1 MQLRRKIKRLAA
13 LVLAMNMALGC
24 MPVSAWAEATT
35 PTDLPP
41 IIATDGEAVPEPTL
55 PSDEQEAEQTDDEPA
70 PEDSKAPDESH
81 GDSEPAAD
89 GSSSEQGESAD
100 DNADD
105 MPADNPQGDDAQD
118 ALPDEPADASEE
130 ENENNTPAEEAE
142 PDNRLSIQAA
152 LDEHGHV
159 YVATVHKV
167 AVYSDAELTE
177 ESLVYTTTEDVFLV
191 LATGFV
197 APASV
202 KVWFLSETGEVICGY
217 ARADDLD
224 SSYLLDEDIPQISF
238 FSVGEGMTDIGLMP
252 LFIVSGEQPT
262 TSAEVDSPET
272 QEDTVSSEQQPDTET
287 PDDAIELLP
296 EQEVSGDAEVLFPDS
311 DMTEIPTPEENTEG
325 TPSEVPEDAVPD
337 EQQPDT
343 ETPDDA
349 SELLPEES
357 ELVDAAKLPLD
368 SDMTEILPPEENPD
382 APVLAAPGDYVNV
395 TTDTRVLEYVNEYA
409 IEDYYCDG
417 YLGQF
422 VSDATVQVLSV
433 TTDELGNGWY
443 EVRFLYGDDFA
454 DGTMKW
460 TDYATC
466 WVMAAET
473 GPADSDA
480 CTVTDFAYS
489 QEFLEA
495 LQAMDI
501 SLFTTPMN
509 GFSLKN
515 INGSIG
521 GFYAWQ
527 SSLYGSSGRDSAYP
541 QIAKSASH
549 GTIYATPHYLEGYT
563 VYCLE
568 HNLSGPGE
576 GSGSN
581 QTAKGPYVLVDMDYF
596 VNNSGGGGVS
606 GVRFSAKTMHALAWV
621 LRHTYPFMAL
631 NRSDSNNEVW
641 SRVAGQFA
649 MREVI
654 KQLEGSQYVR
664 SYWDMDN
671 FYAFSGGAPAVYL
684 TYARWLAENGIARAS
699 ITGKITASNQSLSV
713 SGSSYIGTVTLTTDA
728 DLIRIPRSVG
738 TLTGNSGGSDGSYYY
753 IKSGDTIRVTSSSS
767 RFAVSM
773 ESISSDDE
781 EANFLVGIPSVAIQK
796 IMVPLY
802 GSPYALQTASVTFE
816 LSTGEIKV
824 TKKSSDGILLKGA
837 VFELLSSSGSVLA
850 TKTTGSDGVVLF
862 ADLTPGTYTVR
873 EKSAPEG
880 YALSAPSSSGVTVA
894 AGTITNVS
902 FTNDRITGR
911 IRVVKTDSL
920 TGKPLAGAVFSV
932 TRLSGPASD
941 NAADIGRVVATITT
955 NAQGIA
961 ETGLL
966 PWGKYSVTE
975 TGVPNGY
982 LDAGYTTTVTI
993 Q

>member
-13 LVLAMNMALGC
+13 LVLAMSMALGC
-24 MPVSAWAEATT
+24 RPVGAWAEATT

-41 IIATDGEAVPEPTL
+41 IIATDGEAVPEPAL
-55 PSDEQEAEQTDDEPA
+55 PSNEQEAEKADDA
-70 PEDSKAPDESH
+70 SASEDSEVPDESH
-81 GDSEPAAD
+81 GDSEAAAD
-89 GSSSEQGESAD
+89 DPASEQGESAD
-100 DNADD
+100 DNTDGA
-105 MPADNPQGDDAQD
+105 PADNPQGDDAQD
-118 ALPDEPADASEE
+118 ALPDEPADVLED
-130 ENENNTPAEEAE
+130 NEDNAPDEEAE
-142 PDNRLSIQAA
+142 SDNRLPIQAA

-159 YVATVHKV
+159 YVATVHKA
-167 AVYSDAELTE
+167 AVYSDAAMTE

-191 LATGFV
+191 LATEFV

-217 ARADDLD
+217 TRVDDLD

-238 FSVGEGMTDIGLMP
+238 FPAGEGMTDIGLMP

-262 TSAEVDSPET
+262 EEAEDNPAET
-272 QEDTVSSEQQPDTET
+272 Q
-287 PDDAIELLP
+287 
-296 EQEVSGDAEVLFPDS
+296 
-311 DMTEIPTPEENTEG
+311 
-325 TPSEVPEDAVPD
+325 EDAVPD
-337 EQQPDT
+337 EQLPDA
-343 ETPDDA
+343 ETLDDA
-349 SELLPEES
+349 AGLQPEEDELGDDAELLP
-357 ELVDAAKLPLD
+357 VT
-368 SDMTEILPPEENPD
+368 DMEEILPPEEDPD
-382 APVLAAPGDYVNV
+382 APVLAAPGDYVSV

-501 SLFTTPMN
+501 GLFTTAMN

-549 GTIYATPHYLEGYT
+549 GTIYATPHYLEGFT

-568 HNLSGPGE
+568 HTLSGPGE
-576 GSGSN
+576 GSGSS

-837 VFELLSSSGSVLA
+837 VFELLSSAGSVLA

-873 EKSAPEG
+873 EKRAPEG
-880 YALSAPSSSGVTVA
+880 YALSASSSSGVTVA
-894 AGTITNVS
+894 AGTATHVS
-902 FTNDRITGR
+902 FTNERITGR
-911 IRVVKTDSL
+911 IRVNKTDSL

-993 Q
+993 R

>member
-1 MQLRRKIKRLAA
+1 MQLTRKIKRLAA
-13 LVLAMNMALGC
+13 LVLAMSMALGC
-24 MPVSAWAEATT
+24 RPVGAWAEATT

-41 IIATDGEAVPEPTL
+41 IIATDGEAMPEPTL
-55 PSDEQEAEQTDDEPA
+55 PSDEQEVEKEDDAPA
-70 PEDSKAPDESH
+70 LEESEAPDESH

-89 GSSSEQGESAD
+89 GSSSEQGESEN

-105 MPADNPQGDDAQD
+105 MPADNLQGDDAQD
-118 ALPDEPADASEE
+118 ALPDEPVDVSEE
-130 ENENNTPAEEAE
+130 GEDNTPEEEAE
-142 PDNRLSIQAA
+142 PDNRLPIQAA

-159 YVATVHKV
+159 YVATVHKA
-167 AVYSDAELTE
+167 AVYSDAALTE

-191 LATGFV
+191 LVTEFA

-202 KVWFLSETGEVICGY
+202 KVWFLNETGEVICGY

-224 SSYLLDEDIPQISF
+224 SSYLLDGDIPQISF
-238 FSVGEGMTDIGLMP
+238 FPVGEGMTDIGLMP

-262 TSAEVDSPET
+262 GGDEADPTET
-272 QEDTVSSEQQPDTET
+272 QEDT
-287 PDDAIELLP
+287 
-296 EQEVSGDAEVLFPDS
+296 
-311 DMTEIPTPEENTEG
+311 
-325 TPSEVPEDAVPD
+325 VPD

-349 SELLPEES
+349 AGLQPEPGEPG
-357 ELVDAAKLPLD
+357 DAAEQLPVT
-368 SDMTEILPPEENPD
+368 DMEEILPPEEDPD
-382 APVLAAPGDYVNV
+382 APVLAAPGDYVSV
-395 TTDTRVLEYVNEYA
+395 TTNTRVLEYVNEYA

-433 TTDELGNGWY
+433 ATDELGNGWY
-443 EVRFLYGDDFA
+443 EVRFLYGDDFP

-501 SLFTTPMN
+501 SLFTTSMN

-515 INGSIG
+515 INGSVG

-527 SSLYGSSGRDSAYP
+527 SSLYGSSGKDSAYP

-549 GTIYATPHYLEGYT
+549 GTIYATPHYLEGFT

-568 HNLSGPGE
+568 HTLSGPGE

-581 QTAKGPYVLVDMDYF
+581 QTAKDPYVLVDMDYF

-802 GSPYALQTASVTFE
+802 GSPYALQTASVSFE

-837 VFELLSSSGSVLA
+837 VFELLSSGGSVLA

-880 YALSAPSSSGVTVA
+880 YALSASSSSGVTVA
-894 AGTITNVS
+894 AGTTTNVS

-932 TRLSGPASD
+932 TRLTGPASD

-982 LDAGYTTTVTI
+982 LDAGYTTTATI
-993 Q
+993 R

>member
-1 MQLRRKIKRLAA
+1 MQLKRKIKRLAA
-13 LVLAMNMALGC
+13 LVLAMSMALGC
-24 MPVSAWAEATT
+24 TPVGAWAEVIT
-35 PTDLPP
+35 PTDLPT

-55 PSDEQEAEQTDDEPA
+55 PSGEQEAGETSDVPA
-70 PEDSKAPDESH
+70 PEESEAPDES
-81 GDSEPAAD
+81 
-89 GSSSEQGESAD
+89 AD
-100 DNADD
+100 DSTEDT
-105 MPADNPQGDDAQD
+105 PVDNPQVDDEQES
-118 ALPDEPADASEE
+118 LPHESVDASHEDEE
-130 ENENNTPAEEAE
+130 T
-142 PDNRLSIQAA
+142 DNRLPIQAA
-152 LDEHGHV
+152 LDQYGHV
-159 YVATVHKV
+159 YVATVRKTS
-167 AVYSDAELTE
+167 VYSDAAMTA
-177 ESLVYTTTEDVFLV
+177 ESLVYTTTGDVFLV
-191 LATGFV
+191 LATEFV

-202 KVWFLSETGEVICGY
+202 KVWFLNEAGEVVCGY

-224 SSYLLDEDIPQISF
+224 SSYLLDEDIPQINF
-238 FSVGEGMTDIGLMP
+238 FSAGEGMTDIGLMA
-252 LFIVSGEQPT
+252 LFIVSDAQPT
-262 TSAEVDSPET
+262 ENTAADPAET
-272 QEDTVSSEQQPDTET
+272 QE
-287 PDDAIELLP
+287 
-296 EQEVSGDAEVLFPDS
+296 
-311 DMTEIPTPEENTEG
+311 NT
-325 TPSEVPEDAVPD
+325 VPD
-337 EQQPDT
+337 EQQPDP

-349 SELLPEES
+349 AELQPEQGELGNTAELLP
-357 ELVDAAKLPLD
+357 D
-368 SDMTEILPPEENPD
+368 SDMTELLSSEENAD
-382 APVLAAPGDYVNV
+382 GPVLAAPVDYVSV
-395 TTDTRVLEYVNEYA
+395 TTNTRVLEYVNDYA
-409 IEDYYCDG
+409 LEEVYCDG

-422 VSDATVQVLSV
+422 VNDATVQVLSV
-433 TTDELGNGWY
+433 ATDELGNGWY

-466 WVMAAET
+466 WVMADET
-473 GPADSDA
+473 GPADRDA

-489 QEFLEA
+489 REFLEA
-495 LQAMDI
+495 LQAMDV

-515 INGSIG
+515 INGSVG

-527 SSLYGSSGRDSAYP
+527 SSLYGSSGKDSAYP

-563 VYCLE
+563 VYCLK

-576 GSGSN
+576 GSGSS
-581 QTAKGPYVLVDMDYF
+581 QTEKGPYVLVDMETF
-596 VNNSGGGGVS
+596 VNNPSGGGVS

-664 SYWDMDN
+664 SYWDMDS

-753 IKSGDTIRVTSSSS
+753 VKNGDTIQVTSSSS
-767 RFAVSM
+767 RFAISM

-781 EANFLVGIPSVAIQK
+781 EANFLVGIPSVSIQK
-796 IMVPLY
+796 VMVPLY

-816 LSTGEIKV
+816 LSTGEVKV
-824 TKKSSDGILLKGA
+824 TKKSSDGILLQGA
-837 VFELLSSSGSVLA
+837 VFELLNSAGPVLA
-850 TKTTGSDGVVLF
+850 TKTTGSDGVALF
-862 ADLTPGTYTVR
+862 ADLVPGTYTIR

-880 YALSAPSSSGVTVA
+880 YALSSSSSSGVTVA
-894 AGTITNVS
+894 AGTTTHVA
-902 FTNDRITGR
+902 FTNDRIMGR
-911 IRVVKTDSL
+911 IRVIKTDSL

-966 PWGKYSVTE
+966 PWGQYSVTE
-975 TGVPNGY
+975 TGVPSGY

>member
-13 LVLAMNMALGC
+13 LVLAMSMALGC
-24 MPVSAWAEATT
+24 MPVGAWAEATT

-41 IIATDGEAVPEPTL
+41 IIATDGEAVPEPAL
-55 PSDEQEAEQTDDEPA
+55 PSNEQEAEKADDA
-70 PEDSKAPDESH
+70 SASEDSEVPDESH
-81 GDSEPAAD
+81 GDSEAAAD
-89 GSSSEQGESAD
+89 DPASEQGESAD
-100 DNADD
+100 DNTDGA
-105 MPADNPQGDDAQD
+105 PADNPQGDDAQD
-118 ALPDEPADASEE
+118 ALPDEPADVLED
-130 ENENNTPAEEAE
+130 NEDNAPDEEAE
-142 PDNRLSIQAA
+142 SDNRLPIQAA

-159 YVATVHKV
+159 YVATVHKA
-167 AVYSDAELTE
+167 AVYSDAAMTE

-191 LATGFV
+191 LATEFV

-202 KVWFLSETGEVICGY
+202 KVWFLNETREVICGY

-238 FSVGEGMTDIGLMP
+238 FPAGEGMTDIGLMP
-252 LFIVSGEQPT
+252 LFIVSGEQPAAD
-262 TSAEVDSPET
+262 AEADPAET
-272 QEDTVSSEQQPDTET
+272 Q
-287 PDDAIELLP
+287 
-296 EQEVSGDAEVLFPDS
+296 
-311 DMTEIPTPEENTEG
+311 
-325 TPSEVPEDAVPD
+325 EDAVPD

-349 SELLPEES
+349 AGLQPEPGEPG
-357 ELVDAAKLPLD
+357 DAAEQLPVT
-368 SDMTEILPPEENPD
+368 DMEEILPPEEDPD
-382 APVLAAPGDYVNV
+382 APVLAAPGDYVSV
-395 TTDTRVLEYVNEYA
+395 TTNTRVLEYVNEYA

-433 TTDELGNGWY
+433 ATDELGNGWY
-443 EVRFLYGDDFA
+443 EVRFLYGDDFP

-501 SLFTTPMN
+501 SLFTTSMN

-515 INGSIG
+515 INGSVG

-527 SSLYGSSGRDSAYP
+527 SSLYGSSGKDSAYP

-549 GTIYATPHYLEGYT
+549 GTIYATPHYLEGFT

-568 HNLSGPGE
+568 HTLSGPGE

-738 TLTGNSGGSDGSYYY
+738 TLTGNSGGSDSSYYY

-767 RFAVSM
+767 RFAISM
-773 ESISSDDE
+773 ESVSSDDE
-781 EANFLVGIPSVAIQK
+781 EAYFLVGIPSVAIQK

-802 GSPYALQTASVTFE
+802 GSPYALQSASVTFE

-837 VFELLSSSGSVLA
+837 VFELLSSGGSVLA

-880 YALSAPSSSGVTVA
+880 YALSASSSSGVTVA
-894 AGTITNVS
+894 AGTTSHVS

>member
-1 MQLRRKIKRLAA
+1 MQLRRKTKRLAA
-13 LVLAMNMALGC
+13 LVLAMSMALGC
-24 MPVSAWAEATT
+24 MPVGAWAEATT

-41 IIATDGEAVPEPTL
+41 IIATDGEAMPEPTL
-55 PSDEQEAEQTDDEPA
+55 PSDEQEVEKEDDAPA
-70 PEDSKAPDESH
+70 LEESEAPDESH

-89 GSSSEQGESAD
+89 GSSSEQGESAN

-105 MPADNPQGDDAQD
+105 MPADNLQGDDAQD
-118 ALPDEPADASEE
+118 ALPDEPVDVSEE
-130 ENENNTPAEEAE
+130 GEDNTPEEEAE
-142 PDNRLSIQAA
+142 PDNRLPIQAA

-159 YVATVHKV
+159 YVATVHKA
-167 AVYSDAELTE
+167 AVYSDAALTE

-191 LATGFV
+191 LVTEFA

-202 KVWFLSETGEVICGY
+202 KVWFLNETGEVICGY

-224 SSYLLDEDIPQISF
+224 SSYLLDGDIPQISF
-238 FSVGEGMTDIGLMP
+238 FPVGEGMTDIGLMP

-262 TSAEVDSPET
+262 GGDEADPTET
-272 QEDTVSSEQQPDTET
+272 QEDT
-287 PDDAIELLP
+287 
-296 EQEVSGDAEVLFPDS
+296 
-311 DMTEIPTPEENTEG
+311 
-325 TPSEVPEDAVPD
+325 VPD

-343 ETPDDA
+343 ETPDDPA
-349 SELLPEES
+349 ELQPDEG
-357 ELVDAAKLPLD
+357 ELVDAAELLPV
-368 SDMTEILPPEENPD
+368 TNIEEILPPEEIAD
-382 APVLAAPGDYVNV
+382 APVLAAPGDYVGV
-395 TTDTRVLEYVNEYA
+395 TTDTRVLEYVNEFA
-409 IEDYYCDG
+409 LEEYYCDG

-422 VSDATVQVLSV
+422 VNDATVQVLSV

-501 SLFTTPMN
+501 GLFTTPMN

-549 GTIYATPHYLEGYT
+549 GTIYATPHYLEGFT

-568 HNLSGPGE
+568 HTLSGPGE
-576 GSGSN
+576 GSGSS

-802 GSPYALQTASVTFE
+802 GSPYALQTASVSFE

-837 VFELLSSSGSVLA
+837 VFELLSSAGSVLA

-894 AGTITNVS
+894 AGTTTNVS

-932 TRLSGPASD
+932 TRLTGPASD

-982 LDAGYTTTVTI
+982 LDAGYTTTATI
-993 Q
+993 R

>member
-13 LVLAMNMALGC
+13 LVLAMSMALGC
-24 MPVSAWAEATT
+24 MPVGAWAETTT

-41 IIATDGEAVPEPTL
+41 IIATDGEAVPEPAH
-55 PSDEQEAEQTDDEPA
+55 PSDEQEAEQTDDDPA
-70 PEDSKAPDESH
+70 PENSGVPDESH

-89 GSSSEQGESAD
+89 APASEQGESAD
-100 DNADD
+100 DNTDD
-105 MPADNPQGDDAQD
+105 TPADNPQGDDAQD
-118 ALPDEPADASEE
+118 ALTDEPADASEE
-130 ENENNTPAEEAE
+130 ENEDNA
-142 PDNRLSIQAA
+142 PDGEIVPDDRLPIQAA

-159 YVATVHKV
+159 YVATVHK
-167 AVYSDAELTE
+167 ASVYSDAAMTE

-191 LATGFV
+191 LATEFV

-217 ARADDLD
+217 ARADVLD

-238 FSVGEGMTDIGLMP
+238 FPAGEGMTDIGLMP
-252 LFIVSGEQPT
+252 LFIVSREQPT
-262 TSAEVDSPET
+262 EGAE
-272 QEDTVSSEQQPDTET
+272 PD
-287 PDDAIELLP
+287 
-296 EQEVSGDAEVLFPDS
+296 
-311 DMTEIPTPEENTEG
+311 
-325 TPSEVPEDAVPD
+325 PSEVPEDTVPD
-337 EQQPDT
+337 EQQPDA
-343 ETPDDA
+343 ETPDDPA
-349 SELLPEES
+349 ELQPDEG
-357 ELVDAAKLPLD
+357 ELVESAEMLTE
-368 SDMTEILPPEENPD
+368 SDMEEILPPEEIAD
-382 APVLAAPGDYVNV
+382 APVLAAPGDYVSV

-409 IEDYYCDG
+409 IEDDYCDG

-422 VSDATVQVLSV
+422 VNDATVQVLSV

-466 WVMAAET
+466 WVMASET
-473 GPADSDA
+473 GPANSDA

-489 QEFLEA
+489 QEFLRA
-495 LQAMDI
+495 LQEMDI
-501 SLFTTPMN
+501 SLYSTPMN

-515 INGSIG
+515 INGSVG

-549 GTIYATPHYLEGYT
+549 GTIYATPHYLEGFT

-568 HNLSGPGE
+568 HTLSGPGE
-576 GSGSN
+576 GSGSS

-664 SYWDMDN
+664 SYWNMDN

-699 ITGKITASNQSLSV
+699 ITGKIKTSNQSLSV

-738 TLTGNSGGSDGSYYY
+738 TLTGNSGGLDGSYYY

-767 RFAVSM
+767 RFAISM

-824 TKKSSDGILLKGA
+824 TKRSSDGILLQGA

-862 ADLTPGTYTVR
+862 ADLAPGTYTVR

-880 YALSAPSSSGVTVA
+880 YALSASSSSGVTVA
-894 AGTITNVS
+894 AGTTTNVA
-902 FTNDRITGR
+902 FANERITGR

-920 TGKPLAGAVFSV
+920 TGKPLDGAVFSV

-966 PWGKYSVTE
+966 PWGQYSVTE
-975 TGVPNGY
+975 TGVPSGY

>member
-13 LVLAMNMALGC
+13 LVLAMSMALGC
-24 MPVSAWAEATT
+24 MPVGAWAEATT

-41 IIATDGEAVPEPTL
+41 IIATDGEAVPEPAL
-55 PSDEQEAEQTDDEPA
+55 PSDEQDAEKTDDAPA
-70 PEDSKAPDESH
+70 SEDSEVPDESH

-89 GSSSEQGESAD
+89 DPASEQEESAD

-118 ALPDEPADASEE
+118 AIPDEPADGSEE
-130 ENENNTPAEEAE
+130 ENEDNTPDGETV
-142 PDNRLSIQAA
+142 PDNRLPIQAA
-152 LDEHGHV
+152 LDEYGHV
-159 YVATVHKV
+159 YVATVHKAV
-167 AVYSDAELTE
+167 VYSNAAMTE

-191 LATGFV
+191 LATEFV

-202 KVWFLSETGEVICGY
+202 KVWFLNETGEVICGY
-217 ARADDLD
+217 VRADDLD

-238 FSVGEGMTDIGLMP
+238 FPAGEGMTDIGLMP

-262 TSAEVDSPET
+262 T
-272 QEDTVSSEQQPDTET
+272 
-287 PDDAIELLP
+287 
-296 EQEVSGDAEVLFPDS
+296 DAEGDPAE
-311 DMTEIPTPEENTEG
+311 MQ
-325 TPSEVPEDAVPD
+325 EDAVPD

-349 SELLPEES
+349 AGLQPEHGELGDADEQLP
-357 ELVDAAKLPLD
+357 VT
-368 SDMTEILPPEENPD
+368 DMEEILPPEENAD
-382 APVLAAPGDYVNV
+382 APVLVAPGDYVSV
-395 TTDTRVLEYVNEYA
+395 TTDTRVLEYVNEYG

-422 VSDATVQVLSV
+422 VNDATVQVLSI

-473 GPADSDA
+473 GPANSDA

-501 SLFTTPMN
+501 NLYATAMN

-515 INGSIG
+515 INGSVG

-596 VNNSGGGGVS
+596 VNNSVGGGVS

-621 LRHTYPFMAL
+621 LRHTYLNPTTLLATVINEDAPGRIRITKQDAL
-631 NRSDSNNEVW
+631 DQHTIAGVQFDIYSVDEDGNAMD
-641 SRVAGQFA
+641 RVAHIITNDQGIAESPDLFPTDYIV
-649 MREVI
+649 REHANPTGYEDTLWSEKITVGMDELVTRTVTNMPIQGVI
-654 KQLEGSQYVR
+654 RIVKTDSETANGLPGAEFTVTRISGLPSHNGEGDGEVV
-664 SYWDMDN
+664 
-671 FYAFSGGAPAVYL
+671 AVI
-684 TYARWLAENGIARAS
+684 TTDENGIAQTPLLTWGEYE
-699 ITGKITASNQSLSV
+699 IV
-713 SGSSYIGTVTLTTDA
+713 ETVVPDDYLDDGYSTTV
-728 DLIRIPRSVG
+728 RIP
-738 TLTGNSGGSDGSYYY
+738 
-753 IKSGDTIRVTSSSS
+753 
-767 RFAVSM
+767 A
-773 ESISSDDE
+773 
-781 EANFLVGIPSVAIQK
+781 EAEPQ
-796 IMVPLY
+796 
-802 GSPYALQTASVTFE
+802 
-816 LSTGEIKV
+816 
-824 TKKSSDGILLKGA
+824 
-837 VFELLSSSGSVLA
+837 
-850 TKTTGSDGVVLF
+850 
-862 ADLTPGTYTVR
+862 
-873 EKSAPEG
+873 
-880 YALSAPSSSGVTVA
+880 
-894 AGTITNVS
+894 
-902 FTNDRITGR
+902 
-911 IRVVKTDSL
+911 
-920 TGKPLAGAVFSV
+920 
-932 TRLSGPASD
+932 PASL
-941 NAADIGRVVATITT
+941 
-955 NAQGIA
+955 
-961 ETGLL
+961 E
-966 PWGKYSVTE
+966 E
-975 TGVPNGY
+975 
-982 LDAGYTTTVTI
+982 
-993 Q
+993 

>member
-1 MQLRRKIKRLAA
+1 MQLRRKTKRLAA
-13 LVLAMNMALGC
+13 LVLAMSMALGC
-24 MPVSAWAEATT
+24 MPVSAWTEATT

-41 IIATDGEAVPEPTL
+41 IIATDGEAMPKPTL
-55 PSDEQEAEQTDDEPA
+55 PSDEQEVEKEDDAPA
-70 PEDSKAPDESH
+70 LEESEAPDESH
-81 GDSEPAAD
+81 GDSDPAAD
-89 GSSSEQGESAD
+89 APASKQEESEENNTD
-100 DNADD
+100 E
-105 MPADNPQGDDAQD
+105 MPADDPQSDEEQEVP
-118 ALPDEPADASEE
+118 PDEPVAEEGPVEADEE
-130 ENENNTPAEEAE
+130 EQAPYEETM
-142 PDNRLSIQAA
+142 PDNRLPIQAA

-159 YVATVHKV
+159 YVATVHKA
-167 AVYSDAELTE
+167 AVYSDAAMTE
-177 ESLVYTTTEDVFLV
+177 ESLVYATTEDVFLV
-191 LATGFV
+191 LATEFV

-202 KVWFLSETGEVICGY
+202 KVWFLNETGEVICGY

-224 SSYLLDEDIPQISF
+224 SSYLLDEDILQISF
-238 FSVGEGMTDIGLMP
+238 FPAGEGMTDIGLMP

-272 QEDTVSSEQQPDTET
+272 QEDTVSSEQQPDAET
-287 PDDAIELLP
+287 PDDPTEL
-296 EQEVSGDAEVLFPDS
+296 Q
-311 DMTEIPTPEENTEG
+311 
-325 TPSEVPEDAVPD
+325 PD
-337 EQQPDT
+337 EG
-343 ETPDDA
+343 
-349 SELLPEES
+349 
-357 ELVDAAKLPLD
+357 ELVDAAELLPVTD
-368 SDMTEILPPEENPD
+368 IEEILPSEEISD
-382 APVLAAPGDYVNV
+382 APVLAAPGDYVSV

-409 IEDYYCDG
+409 LEDYYCDG

-466 WVMAAET
+466 WIMAAET

-495 LQAMDI
+495 LQAMDVN
-501 SLFTTPMN
+501 LFTTPMN

-527 SSLYGSSGRDSAYP
+527 SSLYGSSDRDSAYP

-549 GTIYATPHYLEGYT
+549 GTIYATPHYLEGFT

-568 HNLSGPGE
+568 HTLSGPGE
-576 GSGSN
+576 GSGSS

-631 NRSDSNNEVW
+631 NRSDFNNEVW

-837 VFELLSSSGSVLA
+837 VFELLSSAGSVLA

-880 YALSAPSSSGVTVA
+880 YALSASSSSGVTVA
-894 AGTITNVS
+894 AGTTTNVS
-902 FTNDRITGR
+902 FTNERITGR
-911 IRVVKTDSL
+911 IRINKTDSL

-941 NAADIGRVVATITT
+941 NVADIGQIVATITT

>member
-1 MQLRRKIKRLAA
+1 MQLRRKTKRLAA
-13 LVLAMNMALGC
+13 LVLAMSMALGC
-24 MPVSAWAEATT
+24 MPVGAWAEATT
-35 PTDLPP
+35 STDLPP
-41 IIATDGEAVPEPTL
+41 IIATDGEAVPEPAL
-55 PSDEQEAEQTDDEPA
+55 PSDEQEAEQKDDAPA
-70 PEDSKAPDESH
+70 PEDSEVPDESD
-81 GDSEPAAD
+81 GDSKPALDDSA
-89 GSSSEQGESAD
+89 SEQEESVENNID
-100 DNADD
+100 E
-105 MPADNPQGDDAQD
+105 MPADDPQSAEEQEVP
-118 ALPDEPADASEE
+118 PDEPVAEEGPVEADEE
-130 ENENNTPAEEAE
+130 EQIPDEETV
-142 PDNRLSIQAA
+142 PNNRLPIQAA
-152 LDEHGHV
+152 LDEHGHI
-159 YVATVHKV
+159 YVATVHK
-167 AVYSDAELTE
+167 ANVYSDAAMTE
-177 ESLVYTTTEDVFLV
+177 GSLVYTTTEDVFLV

-202 KVWFLSETGEVICGY
+202 KVWFLGETGEVICGY

-238 FSVGEGMTDIGLMP
+238 FPVGEGMTDIGVMP
-252 LFIVSGEQPT
+252 LFIVSGEQP
-262 TSAEVDSPET
+262 AV
-272 QEDTVSSEQQPDTET
+272 DTESA
-287 PDDAIELLP
+287 PP
-296 EQEVSGDAEVLFPDS
+296 EVQEGP
-311 DMTEIPTPEENTEG
+311 
-325 TPSEVPEDAVPD
+325 VPD
-337 EQQPDT
+337 EQQPDAV
-343 ETPDDA
+343 TPDDPT
-349 SELLPEES
+349 EFQPDEG
-357 ELVDAAKLPLD
+357 ELVDAVELLPVT
-368 SDMTEILPPEENPD
+368 DMEEILSPEENPD
-382 APVLAAPGDYVNV
+382 APVLAAPGDYVSV

-443 EVRFLYGDDFA
+443 EVRFLYGDDFP

-699 ITGKITASNQSLSV
+699 ITGRITASNQSLSM

-753 IKSGDTIRVTSSSS
+753 IKSGDTIRVTSLSS

-880 YALSAPSSSGVTVA
+880 YALSASSSSGVTVA
-894 AGTITNVS
+894 AGTTTHVS
-902 FTNDRITGR
+902 FTNERITGR

-920 TGKPLAGAVFSV
+920 TGKPLAGAAFSV
-932 TRLSGPASD
+932 TRLTGPASD

-975 TGVPNGY
+975 TGVPDGY

>member
-13 LVLAMNMALGC
+13 LVLAMSMALGC
-24 MPVSAWAEATT
+24 MPVGAWAEATT

-41 IIATDGEAVPEPTL
+41 IIATDGEAVPEPAL
-55 PSDEQEAEQTDDEPA
+55 PSDEQEAEHTDDELA
-70 PEDSKAPDESH
+70 PEDSEDHDESD
-81 GDSEPAAD
+81 GDSNPAAD
-89 GSSSEQGESAD
+89 EPASEQGESTN

-105 MPADNPQGDDAQD
+105 MPADNPQSDDAQD
-118 ALPDEPADASEE
+118 ALSDEPVDVSE
-130 ENENNTPAEEAE
+130 ENEDNTPEEEAE
-142 PDNRLSIQAA
+142 PDNRLPIQAA

-159 YVATVHKV
+159 YVATVHKA
-167 AVYSDAELTE
+167 AVYSDAAMTE

-191 LATGFV
+191 LATEFV

-217 ARADDLD
+217 ACADDLD

-238 FSVGEGMTDIGLMP
+238 FPAGEGMTDIGLMP
-252 LFIVSGEQPT
+252 LFIVSGEQ
-262 TSAEVDSPET
+262 SAADTEGDPAET
-272 QEDTVSSEQQPDTET
+272 QVDT
-287 PDDAIELLP
+287 
-296 EQEVSGDAEVLFPDS
+296 
-311 DMTEIPTPEENTEG
+311 
-325 TPSEVPEDAVPD
+325 VPD
-337 EQQPDT
+337 EQQPDA

-349 SELLPEES
+349 VGLQPEQDELG
-357 ELVDAAKLPLD
+357 DAAEQLPVT
-368 SDMTEILPPEENPD
+368 DMEEILPPEEAPD
-382 APVLAAPGDYVNV
+382 APVLAVPGDYVSV

-664 SYWDMDN
+664 SYWDMDS

-728 DLIRIPRSVG
+728 DLIRIPKSVG

-767 RFAVSM
+767 RFAISM
-773 ESISSDDE
+773 ESVSSDDE
-781 EANFLVGIPSVAIQK
+781 EAYFLIGIPSVAIQK

-837 VFELLSSSGSVLA
+837 VFELLSSAGSVLA

-880 YALSAPSSSGVTVA
+880 YALSASSSSGVTVA
-894 AGTITNVS
+894 AGTTSNVS

>member
-1 MQLRRKIKRLAA
+1 MQLRRKTKRFAA
-13 LVLAMNMALGC
+13 LVLAMSMALGC
-24 MPVSAWAEATT
+24 MPVGAWAETTT
-35 PTDLPP
+35 PTDLPT

-55 PSDEQEAEQTDDEPA
+55 PSDEQEAEQTEGEPA
-70 PEDSKAPDESH
+70 PENSVDPDESH
-81 GDSEPAAD
+81 GDSDPPEDDPA
-89 GSSSEQGESAD
+89 SEQEESAD
-100 DNADD
+100 DNTDGA
-105 MPADNPQGDDAQD
+105 PADNPQGDDAQD

-130 ENENNTPAEEAE
+130 ENEDNTPKEEAE
-142 PDNRLSIQAA
+142 PDNRLPIQAA

-159 YVATVHKV
+159 YVATVHKA
-167 AVYSDAELTE
+167 AVYSDAAMTE

-191 LATGFV
+191 LATEFV

-202 KVWFLSETGEVICGY
+202 KVWFLNETGEVICGY
-217 ARADDLD
+217 VRADDLD

-238 FSVGEGMTDIGLMP
+238 FPAGEGMTDIGLMP
-252 LFIVSGEQPT
+252 LFIVSSEQPT
-262 TSAEVDSPET
+262 ADAEDDSAET
-272 QEDTVSSEQQPDTET
+272 QVDTVPDEQQTDAET
-287 PDDAIELLP
+287 PDDAAGLQPEQDELGDAADLLP
-296 EQEVSGDAEVLFPDS
+296 VT
-311 DMTEIPTPEENTEG
+311 DME
-325 TPSEVPEDAVPD
+325 
-337 EQQPDT
+337 
-343 ETPDDA
+343 
-349 SELLPEES
+349 
-357 ELVDAAKLPLD
+357 
-368 SDMTEILPPEENPD
+368 EILPLEENPD
-382 APVLAAPGDYVNV
+382 APVLAVPGDYVSV

-621 LRHTYPFMAL
+621 MRHTYPFMAL

-802 GSPYALQTASVTFE
+802 GSPYALQTASVSFE

-837 VFELLSSSGSVLA
+837 VFELLSSAGSVLA

-894 AGTITNVS
+894 AGTTTNVS

-966 PWGKYSVTE
+966 PWGQYSVTE

>member
-1 MQLRRKIKRLAA
+1 MQLRRKIKRIAA
-13 LVLAMNMALGC
+13 LVLAMSMALGC
-24 MPVSAWAEATT
+24 MPVGAWAEATT
-35 PTDLPP
+35 LTDLPP
-41 IIATDGEAVPEPTL
+41 IIATDGEAVPEPAH
-55 PSDEQEAEQTDDEPA
+55 PSDEQEAEQTDDNPA
-70 PEDSKAPDESH
+70 SEDSEVPDESH

-89 GSSSEQGESAD
+89 DPASEQGESAD
-100 DNADD
+100 DNADGA
-105 MPADNPQGDDAQD
+105 PADNSQGDDALD
-118 ALPDEPADASEE
+118 ALPDEPADVSEE
-130 ENENNTPAEEAE
+130 DEDNAPDEEAE
-142 PDNRLSIQAA
+142 PDNRLPIQVA

-159 YVATVHKV
+159 YVATVHK
-167 AVYSDAELTE
+167 ASVYSDTAMTE

-191 LATGFV
+191 LATEFV

-224 SSYLLDEDIPQISF
+224 TSYLLDEDIPQISF
-238 FSVGEGMTDIGLMP
+238 FPAGEGMTDIGLMP

-262 TSAEVDSPET
+262 ADAEDDPAET
-272 QEDTVSSEQQPDTET
+272 QVDT
-287 PDDAIELLP
+287 
-296 EQEVSGDAEVLFPDS
+296 
-311 DMTEIPTPEENTEG
+311 
-325 TPSEVPEDAVPD
+325 VPD
-337 EQQPDT
+337 EQQPDA

-349 SELLPEES
+349 AGLQPEQDELGDAAELLPVTDMEGILSREE
-357 ELVDAAKLPLD
+357 A
-368 SDMTEILPPEENPD
+368 PD
-382 APVLAAPGDYVNV
+382 APVLAVPGDYVSV

-454 DGTMKW
+454 DGSMKW

-515 INGSIG
+515 INGSVG

-527 SSLYGSSGRDSAYP
+527 SSLYGSSGKDSAYP

-568 HNLSGPGE
+568 HTLSGPGE
-576 GSGSN
+576 GSGSS

-738 TLTGNSGGSDGSYYY
+738 TLTGNSGGSDSSYYY
-753 IKSGDTIRVTSSSS
+753 VKSGDTIRVTSSSS
-767 RFAVSM
+767 RFAISM

-781 EANFLVGIPSVAIQK
+781 EAYFLVGIPSVSIQK
-796 IMVPLY
+796 VMVPLY

-837 VFELLSSSGSVLA
+837 VFELLSSAGSVLA
-850 TKTTGSDGVVLF
+850 TKATGSDGVVLF

-880 YALSAPSSSGVTVA
+880 YALSASSSSGVTVA
-894 AGTITNVS
+894 AGTTSNVS

-966 PWGKYSVTE
+966 PWGQYSVTE

>member
-1 MQLRRKIKRLAA
+1 MQLRRKTKRFAA
-13 LVLAMNMALGC
+13 LVLAMSMALGC
-24 MPVSAWAEATT
+24 MPVGAWAETTT
-35 PTDLPP
+35 PTDLPT

-55 PSDEQEAEQTDDEPA
+55 PSDEQEAEQTEGEPA
-70 PEDSKAPDESH
+70 PENSVDPDESH
-81 GDSEPAAD
+81 GDSDPPEDDPA
-89 GSSSEQGESAD
+89 SEQEESAD
-100 DNADD
+100 DNTDGA
-105 MPADNPQGDDAQD
+105 PADNPQGDDAQD

-130 ENENNTPAEEAE
+130 ENEDNTPKEEAE
-142 PDNRLSIQAA
+142 PDNRLPIQAA

-159 YVATVHKV
+159 YVATVHKA
-167 AVYSDAELTE
+167 AVYSDAAMTE

-191 LATGFV
+191 LATEFV

-202 KVWFLSETGEVICGY
+202 KVWFLNETGEVICGY
-217 ARADDLD
+217 VRADDLD

-238 FSVGEGMTDIGLMP
+238 FPAGEGMTDIGLMP
-252 LFIVSGEQPT
+252 LFIVSSEQPT
-262 TSAEVDSPET
+262 ADAEDDSAET
-272 QEDTVSSEQQPDTET
+272 QVDTVPDEQQTDAET
-287 PDDAIELLP
+287 PDDAAGLQPEQDELGDAADLLP
-296 EQEVSGDAEVLFPDS
+296 VT
-311 DMTEIPTPEENTEG
+311 DME
-325 TPSEVPEDAVPD
+325 
-337 EQQPDT
+337 
-343 ETPDDA
+343 
-349 SELLPEES
+349 
-357 ELVDAAKLPLD
+357 
-368 SDMTEILPPEENPD
+368 EILPLEENPD
-382 APVLAAPGDYVNV
+382 APVLAVPGDYVSV

-654 KQLEGSQYVR
+654 KHLEGSQYVR
-664 SYWDMDN
+664 SYWDMDS
-671 FYAFSGGAPAVYL
+671 FYDFSGGAPAVYL

-767 RFAVSM
+767 RFAISM
-773 ESISSDDE
+773 ESVSSDDE
-781 EANFLVGIPSVAIQK
+781 EAYFLVGIPSVAIQK

-802 GSPYALQTASVTFE
+802 GSPYALQSASVTFE

-880 YALSAPSSSGVTVA
+880 YALSASSSSGVTVA
-894 AGTITNVS
+894 AGTTTNVS

>member
-1 MQLRRKIKRLAA
+1 MQLRRKTKRFAA
-13 LVLAMNMALGC
+13 LVLAMSMALGC
-24 MPVSAWAEATT
+24 MPVGAWAETTT
-35 PTDLPP
+35 PTDLPT

-55 PSDEQEAEQTDDEPA
+55 PSDEQEAEQTEGEPA
-70 PEDSKAPDESH
+70 PENSVDPDESH
-81 GDSEPAAD
+81 GDSDPPEDDPA
-89 GSSSEQGESAD
+89 SEQEESAD
-100 DNADD
+100 DNTDGA
-105 MPADNPQGDDAQD
+105 PADNPQGDDAQD

-130 ENENNTPAEEAE
+130 ENEDNTPKEEAE
-142 PDNRLSIQAA
+142 PDNRLPIQAA

-159 YVATVHKV
+159 YVATVHKA
-167 AVYSDAELTE
+167 AVYSDAAMTE

-191 LATGFV
+191 LATEFV

-202 KVWFLSETGEVICGY
+202 KVWFLNETGEVICGY
-217 ARADDLD
+217 VRADDLD

-238 FSVGEGMTDIGLMP
+238 FPAGEGMTDIGLMP
-252 LFIVSGEQPT
+252 LFIVSSEQPT
-262 TSAEVDSPET
+262 ADAEDDSAET
-272 QEDTVSSEQQPDTET
+272 QVDTVPDEQQTDAET
-287 PDDAIELLP
+287 PDDAAGLQPEQDELGDAADLLP
-296 EQEVSGDAEVLFPDS
+296 VT
-311 DMTEIPTPEENTEG
+311 DME
-325 TPSEVPEDAVPD
+325 
-337 EQQPDT
+337 
-343 ETPDDA
+343 
-349 SELLPEES
+349 
-357 ELVDAAKLPLD
+357 
-368 SDMTEILPPEENPD
+368 EILPLEENPD
-382 APVLAAPGDYVNV
+382 APVLAVPGDYVSV

-802 GSPYALQTASVTFE
+802 GSPYALQTASVSFE

-837 VFELLSSSGSVLA
+837 VFELLSSAGSVLA

-894 AGTITNVS
+894 AGTTTNVS

>member
-1 MQLRRKIKRLAA
+1 MQLTRKIKRLAA
-13 LVLAMNMALGC
+13 LVLAMSMALGC
-24 MPVSAWAEATT
+24 RPVGAWAEATT

-41 IIATDGEAVPEPTL
+41 IIATDGEAMPEPTL
-55 PSDEQEAEQTDDEPA
+55 PSDEQEVEKEDDAPA
-70 PEDSKAPDESH
+70 LEESEAPDESH

-89 GSSSEQGESAD
+89 GSSSEQGESEN

-105 MPADNPQGDDAQD
+105 MPADNLQGDDAQD
-118 ALPDEPADASEE
+118 ALPDEPVDVSEE
-130 ENENNTPAEEAE
+130 GEDNTPEEEAE
-142 PDNRLSIQAA
+142 PDNRLPIQAA

-159 YVATVHKV
+159 YVATVHKA
-167 AVYSDAELTE
+167 AVYSDAALTE

-191 LATGFV
+191 LVTEFA

-202 KVWFLSETGEVICGY
+202 KVWFLNETGEVICGY

-224 SSYLLDEDIPQISF
+224 SSYLLDGDSPQISF
-238 FSVGEGMTDIGLMP
+238 VPVGEGMTDIGLMP

-262 TSAEVDSPET
+262 GGDEADPTET
-272 QEDTVSSEQQPDTET
+272 QEDT
-287 PDDAIELLP
+287 
-296 EQEVSGDAEVLFPDS
+296 
-311 DMTEIPTPEENTEG
+311 
-325 TPSEVPEDAVPD
+325 VPD

-343 ETPDDA
+343 ETPDDPA
-349 SELLPEES
+349 ELQPDEG
-357 ELVDAAKLPLD
+357 ELVDAAELLPV
-368 SDMTEILPPEENPD
+368 TNIEEILPPEEIAD
-382 APVLAAPGDYVNV
+382 APVLAAPGDYVGV
-395 TTDTRVLEYVNEYA
+395 TTDTRVLEYVNEFA
-409 IEDYYCDG
+409 LEEYYCDG

-422 VSDATVQVLSV
+422 VNDATVQVLSV

-473 GPADSDA
+473 GPAGSDA

-489 QEFLEA
+489 QEFLRA
-495 LQAMDI
+495 LQEMDI
-501 SLFTTPMN
+501 SLYSTPMN

-549 GTIYATPHYLEGYT
+549 GTIYATPHYLEGFT

-802 GSPYALQTASVTFE
+802 GSPYALQTASVSFE

-837 VFELLSSSGSVLA
+837 VFELLSSAGSVLA

-894 AGTITNVS
+894 AGTTTNVS

-932 TRLSGPASD
+932 TRLTGPASD

-982 LDAGYTTTVTI
+982 LDAGYTTTATI
-993 Q
+993 R